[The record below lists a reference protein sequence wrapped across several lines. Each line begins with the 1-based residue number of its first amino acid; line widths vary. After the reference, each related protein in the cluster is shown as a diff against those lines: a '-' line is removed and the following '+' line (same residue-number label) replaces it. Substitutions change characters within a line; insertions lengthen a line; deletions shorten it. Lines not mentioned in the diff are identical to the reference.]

1 MSRNLSPE
9 KVSRVISRQCVLTN
23 RCSDNLRITRRRILL
38 RIRHANRKNELFLM
52 TIREK
57 EKEREKEKGSGG
69 GGGREREKEKVGESG
84 RFTSVTDV
92 KVLADCAY
100 PMSLRTN
107 P

>member
-52 TIREK
+52 TIRKK

-69 GGGREREKEKVGESG
+69 GGARERKRRLV
-84 RFTSVTDV
+84 
-92 KVLADCAY
+92 
-100 PMSLRTN
+100 N
-107 P
+107 PAGSHR

>member
-57 EKEREKEKGSGG
+57 EKEREKEKGGG
-69 GGGREREKEKVGESG
+69 GGSEREKEKVGESG

>member
-23 RCSDNLRITRRRILL
+23 RCSDNLRITRRILL

-57 EKEREKEKGSGG
+57 EKEREKEKGGG
-69 GGGREREKEKVGESG
+69 GGSEREKEKVGESG

>member
-69 GGGREREKEKVGESG
+69 GSEREKEKVGESG

>member
-38 RIRHANRKNELFLM
+38 RIRHANRKNEFFLM

-57 EKEREKEKGSGG
+57 EKEREKEKGGG
-69 GGGREREKEKVGESG
+69 GGSEREKEKVGESG

>member
-57 EKEREKEKGSGG
+57 EKKREKEKGSGG
-69 GGGREREKEKVGESG
+69 GGGGEREREREGW
-84 RFTSVTDV
+84 
-92 KVLADCAY
+92 
-100 PMSLRTN
+100 
-107 P
+107 

>member
-69 GGGREREKEKVGESG
+69 GGERERKKRLV
-84 RFTSVTDV
+84 
-92 KVLADCAY
+92 
-100 PMSLRTN
+100 N
-107 P
+107 PAGSHR